1 MEICFK
7 RWDRIFQVFPVIQVF
22 NTVAQ
27 SFSDTR
33 KTLYLKE
40 PPTKLLKTYLK
51 VNGNTSWLNRW
62 MTSWLTEE
70 LRHSRHS
77 STRVLETLEDHL
89 CTRHSKGTWT
99 LGHSGTQGTW
109 VIGRLSHSSTRRALG
124 NLGTR
129 TLGHLGTRDTLFSRL
144 FKMLVLFSSHFV
156 ADTNIIFRY
165 YNEILLTACNYITP
179 SGHKTASNLEH
190 LLNVSNLY
198 IV

>member
-22 NTVAQ
+22 DTVAQ

-51 VNGNTSWLNRW
+51 DNGNTSWLNRW

-70 LRHSRHS
+70 LRHSRH
-77 STRVLETLEDHL
+77 
-89 CTRHSKGTWT
+89 
-99 LGHSGTQGTW
+99 
-109 VIGRLSHSSTRRALG
+109 
-124 NLGTR
+124 LGTR

-179 SGHKTASNLEH
+179 SGYKTASNLEH